1 MSYHKE
7 EIAIND
13 NSGELTVNGRP
24 KIQFYKNYLFPEK
37 DGVSPTI
44 ETLNAAGP
52 DFNIMDNVLYFFN
65 KLKQDSKIPYA
76 RFAYRGG
83 TPANNQI
90 SIDSLERD
98 EIRFEKFLSRLR
110 SIYQEIIVKPLYIQ
124 MCLDYPELVKDR
136 SFKTNLGINFVRE
149 SEFNDLVELA
159 NLVKRGD
166 FIKSLADM
174 KVKVG
179 EEEQPYFDKDF
190 LVQRFLGLTPEQ
202 IEGNASYKEL
212 EAKSAKKES
221 STSGAEGEA
230 APAEEEAAPAEA
242 EAAAPAEEETA

>member
-1 MSYHKE
+1 
-7 EIAIND
+7 
-13 NSGELTVNGRP
+13 
-24 KIQFYKNYLFPEK
+24 
-37 DGVSPTI
+37 
-44 ETLNAAGP
+44 
-52 DFNIMDNVLYFFN
+52 
-65 KLKQDSKIPYA
+65 
-76 RFAYRGG
+76 
-83 TPANNQI
+83 
-90 SIDSLERD
+90 
-98 EIRFEKFLSRLR
+98 
-110 SIYQEIIVKPLYIQ
+110 

-230 APAEEEAAPAEA
+230 APAEEEAAAPAEE
-242 EAAAPAEEETA
+242 EAAAPAEEKTA

>member
-1 MSYHKE
+1 
-7 EIAIND
+7 
-13 NSGELTVNGRP
+13 
-24 KIQFYKNYLFPEK
+24 
-37 DGVSPTI
+37 
-44 ETLNAAGP
+44 
-52 DFNIMDNVLYFFN
+52 MDNVLYFFN

-83 TPANNQI
+83 TPSNNQV

-110 SIYQEIIVKPLYIQ
+110 SIYQEILVKPLYIQ
-124 MCLDYPELVKDR
+124 MCLDYPQLVKDR
-136 SFKTNLGINFVRE
+136 SFKTNLGLNFVRE

-190 LVQRFLGLTPEQ
+190 LIERFLGLTPEQ
-202 IEGNASYKEL
+202 IEGNAAYKEM
-212 EAKSAKKES
+212 EAKLSEKSSGKKEE
-221 STSGAEGEA
+221 GGEAPAEGETPTEGET
-230 APAEEEAAPAEA
+230 PAEGEEPEV
-242 EAAAPAEEETA
+242 TL